1 MPLPKIKEN
10 IRDLDQDVRS
20 YLNAKYEYLE
30 LQVLKK
36 TAKTFTDLLKI
47 LSIGFFAVIVV
58 TLLSFAIA
66 FLIGERLE
74 SISAGFFVVAGFY
87 LFIML
92 VILFFGKKIFRP
104 GIIRLLSSEFSAFKK
119 ALFEF
124 LKF

>member
-92 VILFFGKKIFRP
+92 VILFFGKKYFVQGSFACYP
-104 GIIRLLSSEFSAFKK
+104 LNLVPLKK
-119 ALFEF
+119 LCLNF
-124 LKF
+124 

>member
-1 MPLPKIKEN
+1 MSLPKIKEN
-10 IRDLDQDVRS
+10 IKDLDQDVRG

-30 LQVLKK
+30 LQILKK
-36 TAKTFTDLLKI
+36 AAKTFTDLLKI

-58 TLLSFAIA
+58 TLLSFAVA
-66 FLIGERLE
+66 FLIGDRLG

-92 VILFFGKKIFRP
+92 VILFFGKKIFRS
-104 GIIRLLSSEFSAFKK
+104 GIIRLLSTEFSAFKK